1 MNDLSHKMKKVTIL
15 SPDVKAPVTKVT
27 PVAPG
32 IAGSQFSSPPH
43 NLKNKECIKMRSSEA
58 AI

>member
-1 MNDLSHKMKKVTIL
+1 MNDLSHRAKKVTIS

-27 PVAPG
+27 PLAPG
-32 IAGSQFSSPPH
+32 TAGSQFSSLP

>member
-1 MNDLSHKMKKVTIL
+1 MNDLSHRAKKVTIS

-27 PVAPG
+27 PLAPG
-32 IAGSQFSSPPH
+32 TAGSQFSSPP